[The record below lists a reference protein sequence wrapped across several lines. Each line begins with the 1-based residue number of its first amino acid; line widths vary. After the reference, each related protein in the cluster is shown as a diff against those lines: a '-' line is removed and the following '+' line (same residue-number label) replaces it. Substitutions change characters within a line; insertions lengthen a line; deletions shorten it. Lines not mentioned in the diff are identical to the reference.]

1 MALTTPN
8 QILHYTA
15 SAANYPGW
23 AIRVGN
29 FAVSDVGNNVKGSW
43 GTFRL
48 GLNPKA
54 FTTAITPAH
63 LNVPGFSIGPPHY
76 LLDRGFVGG
85 EELQTYAVYIY
96 KPDGFQLCAG
106 PACHLI
112 DTVKIVP
119 NSDEPY
125 PGGIG
130 PGSLNPW
137 YHLIK
142 FTQFM
147 GASTSLVGTYS
158 STLAYDTTS
167 FGEAMKFLENTFR
180 WYREQLE
187 LGDGALY
194 AGGTAG
200 NRVLINKFYP
210 PIITTSATRMFDT
223 SYLPSFPYTSA
234 YGVQIPPGR
243 KVYNLVG
250 LTHGVIRSGE
260 NFKLWD
266 FEGGCAGAIGG
277 GGLLD
282 IPGDPG
288 FRLCGSDEPSNWCLN
303 MYVMSPTASGSYD
316 EANFIKQGISNTN
329 LATDVTFSMGVR
341 ERSSGNF
348 QLYMNLWLPTGRNDY
363 VLHGATMSLYRWYF
377 ISVKRI
383 KNNNYTFYFN
393 GKEVH
398 LQNESTTQGSFTGAN
413 AGATAAVGIWP
424 HGGAAIRFQYLSY
437 YPINQSSDDIRENFL
452 RYALNS
458 KIKNSNIRIALDTGT
473 KTSHQGYEQW
483 IDISGYDYHAT
494 SPSGDNFA
502 WDGYKPGYTTRRG
515 DILRSGRTDL
525 DYFASSPF
533 CLSIWFYIVDQ
544 NQSINIFNKG
554 LNTYFTITHVN
565 GGTIQVSTEQNG
577 TGQYSRTS
585 TVIDEG
591 KWHNIFVTGTSLED
605 VKFYIFTHTG
615 ETEVV
620 QSWTLE
626 ETTAGMTN
634 PLESNT
640 SDIRF
645 GDTNDYCRIASIV
658 YWNTNFSE
666 ALCREFFSIQK
677 GRFGMDS
684 YSNRIADGN
693 EFGCL
698 HI

>member
-29 FAVSDVGNNVKGSW
+29 FAFSDVGNNVSGSW

-54 FTTAITPAH
+54 FTTNITPNH
-63 LNVPGFSIGPPHY
+63 TNDQGLT
-76 LLDRGFVGG
+76 LDRGFTDG
-85 EELQTYAVYIY
+85 EELQTYVVYIH
-96 KPDGFQLCAG
+96 KPDLPICKG
-106 PACHLI
+106 PSCFLL
-112 DTVKIVP
+112 DNVKIVP
-119 NSDEPY
+119 NTDESY

-130 PGSLNPW
+130 PNNINPW
-137 YHLIK
+137 YHLVK

-147 GASTSLVGTYS
+147 GASTSLIGTYS
-158 STLAYDTTS
+158 STLDYNTGNVES
-167 FGEAMKFLENTFR
+167 MKFLENTFR
-180 WYREQLE
+180 WYREQLV
-187 LGDGALY
+187 LGDGNLY

-210 PIITTSATRMFDT
+210 PIITTSATRIFDT
-223 SYLPSFPYTSA
+223 SYLPSFPYHSQ
-234 YGVQIPPGR
+234 GNFQIPQGN

-250 LTHGVIRSGE
+250 LTHGVVSSGE
-260 NFKLWD
+260 TFKLWD
-266 FEGGCAGAIGG
+266 FEGGAAGAIGG
-277 GGLLD
+277 GGFMD

-288 FRLCGSDEPSNWCLN
+288 FRLCGSDEPANWCLN

-316 EANFIKQGISNTN
+316 QANFIKQGISSTN
-329 LATDVTFSMGVR
+329 QDTNVTFGMGIR
-341 ERSSGNF
+341 EPVSGSGNF
-348 QLYMNLWLPTGRNDY
+348 QLYMNLWLSTGRNDY
-363 VLHGATMSLYRWYF
+363 VLHGATMSLFRWYF

-383 KNNNYTFYFN
+383 KGNNYTFYFN
-393 GKEVH
+393 GKQVH
-398 LQNESTTQGSFTGAN
+398 TQNESTAQGSFTGAN

-424 HGGAAIRFQYLSY
+424 GNGAAIRFQYLSY

-473 KTSHQGYEQW
+473 KTSHQGSQQW

-494 SPSGDNFA
+494 SPAGDNFA
-502 WDGYKPGYTTRRG
+502 WGGYKPGYTTRRG
-515 DILRSGRTDL
+515 DILISGRTDL

-533 CLSIWFYIVDQ
+533 CLSIWFYII
-544 NQSINIFNKG
+544 NTSETINIFNKG

-626 ETTAGMTN
+626 ETAAGMTN

-645 GDTNDYCRIASIV
+645 GDSNNYCRIASII
-658 YWNTNFSE
+658 YWNTNFSQ

-684 YSNRIADGN
+684 YSNRIAD
-693 EFGCL
+693 EDPFGCL
-698 HI
+698 PI